1 MGAADRPPPGRRRS
15 AARLAAVQALYEI
28 DVAGAAADP
37 VLGEFIGQRWKKP
50 VEGEPPLSDPDEA
63 FLSGLVRGT
72 ASRMGEIDTLIA
84 PALSQDW
91 TLDRLEVLLR
101 SILRAGTFELVALDT
116 PTKVV
121 ITEYLDVAHAFFSG
135 NEPALVNAVLDRV
148 AAAARAP
155 EQGERGDGGP
165 DSGE

>member
-1 MGAADRPPPGRRRS
+1 MGSADRPRLGRRRS
-15 AARLAAVQALYEI
+15 AARLAAVQALYEM

-37 VLGEFIGQRWKKP
+37 VLGEFIGQRWKRS
-50 VEGEPPLSDPDEA
+50 VEDEPPLSDPDEA

-72 ASRMGEIDTLIA
+72 ASRAGELDALIA
-84 PALSQDW
+84 PALSKDW
-91 TLDRLEVLLR
+91 SLDRLEVLLR
-101 SILRAGTFELVALDT
+101 SILRAGTFELLALDT

-148 AAAARAP
+148 ATVARAP
-155 EQGERGDGGP
+155 EAGRNDDGRP
-165 DSGE
+165 ASGE